1 MIKRTFTRWEVLDML
16 QRIREKVWGVDIPSP
31 TVPEYVEH
39 HRDCQEIMHLIDD
52 IIKELYK
59 ED

>member
-1 MIKRTFTRWEVLDML
+1 MEKTFTRWEVRGML
-16 QRIREKVWGVDIPSP
+16 LRIREEVWGVDIPSP

-39 HRDCQEIMHLIDD
+39 HRDCQKIMHLIDD
-52 IIKELYK
+52 IIEEIYK

>member
-1 MIKRTFTRWEVLDML
+1 MNRTYTRWEVMDML
-16 QRIREKVWGVDIPSP
+16 QRIREKVCVVDIPSP

-39 HRDCQEIMHLIDD
+39 HRDCQEIMQLIDD